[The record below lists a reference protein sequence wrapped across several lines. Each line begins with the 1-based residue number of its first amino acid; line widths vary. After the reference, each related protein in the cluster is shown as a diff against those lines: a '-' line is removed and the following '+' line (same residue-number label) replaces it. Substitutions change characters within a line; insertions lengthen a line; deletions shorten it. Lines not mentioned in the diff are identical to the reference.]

1 MLFVYLDIV
10 KEFSCR
16 QCGRCCRNDWLVTV
30 DEAGYQRNH
39 ELFAAMGLEP
49 EFRQAFYRL
58 GKDAD
63 YGEFAG
69 VAKKSVGGCWF
80 LTEDNLCRLQRLAG
94 HAHLDTVCQ
103 WFPRYPMDTERG
115 VELSLSFSCPA
126 ALQLALREEPLQVL
140 RSEQSPLAMTPPDFV
155 TYVYPGQKPDTQA
168 MHYYFAIE
176 GHLIDILQSRRIS
189 LQNRLGIV
197 SRSLECLA
205 GLAESE
211 TMAEQLRRLFRQ
223 NYERI
228 DAGPTVDAAEN
239 QPVGWL
245 MENWFVNFF
254 FRKHLYSQGAAAALE
269 QVWTMKERLQAALKE
284 KNDLCPEGGA
294 VFEAI
299 VQLEMEYNHRS
310 SNNSQRK

>member
-10 KEFSCR
+10 QEFSCR

-30 DEAGYQRNH
+30 DEAGYRRNRD
-39 ELFAAMGLEP
+39 LFAAMGMEP
-49 EFRQAFYRL
+49 EFRQAFYPL
-58 GKDAD
+58 GKEAD

-69 VAKKSVGGCWF
+69 IAKKAAGGCWF
-80 LTEDNLCRLQRLAG
+80 LTGDNLCRLQRLAG
-94 HAHLDTVCQ
+94 HAHLDAVCQ

-115 VELSLSFSCPA
+115 VEFSLSFSCPA

-140 RSEQSPLAMTPPDFV
+140 RSGQSPLAMTPPDFV
-155 TYVYPGQKPDTQA
+155 TYVYPGQKPNTQA

-176 GHLIDILQSRRIS
+176 GHLIDVLQSRRIS

-197 SRSLECLA
+197 FRSLECLA
-205 GLAESE
+205 GFEESE
-211 TMAEQLRRLFRQ
+211 TMAEQIHRLFRQ

-245 MENWFVNFF
+245 VENWFVNFF
-254 FRKHLYSQGAAAALE
+254 FRKHLYNQGAAATLE
-269 QVWTMKERLQAALKE
+269 QVRAMQERLRAAQKE
-284 KNDLCPEGGA
+284 ENDHRPEEGA
-294 VFEAI
+294 VFESI

-310 SNNSQRK
+310 GKNNQRK

>member
-10 KEFSCR
+10 KKFSCR
-16 QCGRCCRNDWLVTV
+16 QSGRCCRNDWLVTV
-30 DEAGYQRNH
+30 DEAGYRRNH
-39 ELFAAMGLEP
+39 DLFAAMGMEP

-69 VAKKSVGGCWF
+69 IATKTAGGCWF
-80 LTEDNLCRLQRLAG
+80 LTGENLCRLQRLAG
-94 HAHLDTVCQ
+94 HAHLDAVCQ

-115 VELSLSFSCPA
+115 VEFSLSFSCPA

-140 RSEQSPLAMTPPDFV
+140 RSGQSPLAMTPPDFV

-176 GHLIDILQSRRIS
+176 GHLIDLLQSRRIS

-197 SRSLECLA
+197 FRSLECLA
-205 GLAESE
+205 GLEESE
-211 TMAEQLRRLFRQ
+211 TMAEQIRRLFRE

-228 DAGPTVDAAEN
+228 DAGPTADAAEN
-239 QPVGWL
+239 QPAGWL
-245 MENWFVNFF
+245 MENFFVNFF
-254 FRKHLYSQGAAAALE
+254 FRKHLYSQGAAATLE
-269 QVWTMKERLQAALKE
+269 QLKVMQDRLQAALKE
-284 KNDLCPEGGA
+284 KNDRCPGGGA

-310 SNNSQRK
+310 GKNSQRK

>member
-10 KEFSCR
+10 KKFSCR

-30 DEAGYQRNH
+30 DEAGYRRNH
-39 ELFAAMGLEP
+39 DLFAAMGMEP

-69 VAKKSVGGCWF
+69 IAKKEVGGCWF
-80 LTEDNLCRLQRLAG
+80 LTGENLCRLQRLAG

-115 VELSLSFSCPA
+115 VEVSLSFSCPA

-140 RSEQSPLAMTPPDFV
+140 RSAQSPLAMTPPDFV

-310 SNNSQRK
+310 GKNSQRK